1 VVITHINRGD
11 TTTSYSFF
19 KGVKEASARKYII
32 FLLTG
37 CQRSIQ
43 LEEVFQMNQETQDRD
58 MGEMEIEIEFWQK
71 RKRVR
76 AT

>member
-1 VVITHINRGD
+1 VITHINGGD

-19 KGVKEASARKYII
+19 KGMKEASACKYII

-37 CQRSIQ
+37 CQWSIQ